1 MVLVLSFGC
10 IFLLFSSFIIYLYI
24 DIGRGI
30 KRRERHTLTWTGSQ
44 VSLPPGPPMA
54 PLGLLIDTIARD
66 IKLCALLRKI
76 KYKNGWW
83 LDWWNGADSSRS
95 ANNRPSP
102 ISFLE
107 NSVLFLIYY
116 YCVRAVRAVRVCEN
130 RRRRRGP
137 PVVKTTTCWSSCY
150 KIPPSLN
157 SPATSSPFFFNQ
169 IFPFVVVDLT
179 LISLLRLFEWWK
191 KGKEKRNCGWADAI
205 IDAPGALRFI
215 KKWKRENN
223 LPHVVDVV
231 VFFFPSSWV
240 GIDESAFSFS
250 SSSSSYLLVPDV
262 DGLVARPSIIASDS
276 CFC

>member
-1 MVLVLSFGC
+1 MVGGW
-10 IFLLFSSFIIYLYI
+10 
-24 DIGRGI
+24 IGG
-30 KRRERHTLTWTGSQ
+30 
-44 VSLPPGPPMA
+44 MA
-54 PLGLLIDTIARD
+54 PTRVVGPITDRLQFLSW
-66 IKLCALLRKI
+66 
-76 KYKNGWW
+76 KY
-83 LDWWNGADSSRS
+83 
-95 ANNRPSP
+95 
-102 ISFLE
+102 
-107 NSVLFLIYY
+107 SVLFLIYY
-116 YCVRAVRAVRVCEN
+116 YCVRAVRAVRVCKN
-130 RRRRRGP
+130 RRRRRRRGP

-157 SPATSSPFFFNQ
+157 SPATSSPFFLNQ
-169 IFPFVVVDLT
+169 IFPFAVVDLT